1 MALLAFT
8 SLSWD
13 ELVLLAGWEF
23 ARPGASQ
30 SLAFIYTAGRMWKR
44 HPTWIAKLGGDS
56 RELQHEPGLRYR
68 LARALEIAGPL
79 SRYFFRIKSVSI
91 FNGILNRALC
101 NSISW

>member
-30 SLAFIYTAGRMWKR
+30 SLAFIYTATIGSHVETASYMDRQTGWGLQGT
-44 HPTWIAKLGGDS
+44 PTRA
-56 RELQHEPGLRYR
+56 GL
-68 LARALEIAGPL
+68 ALPL
-79 SRYFFRIKSVSI
+79 SASAGDRRSSFEVFLQNQIRIDIQRHLES
-91 FNGILNRALC
+91 GALQLD
-101 NSISW
+101 